1 MTKNGLKNEHTCDG
15 HRKYFQQP
23 TKVLALAHEAH
34 CVFWGWLVL
43 GFLLVGKPNLCG
55 NKKQYGVT
63 ANHPTSPTFPVIL
76 V

>member
-1 MTKNGLKNEHTCDG
+1 MNILAMAIASTFNSQ
-15 HRKYFQQP
+15 RKYLRWHLKP
-23 TKVLALAHEAH
+23 TAF
-34 CVFWGWLVL
+34 FWGCLVL